1 MSPEFHF
8 HSTLSPQGRISYPGL
23 EDLPPILYL
32 TLFLLL
38 LIYFTP
44 FSTDFFLSISN
55 ALFYCY
61 LKGQSEHTPSLNL
74 SPLHSRFSF
83 SSMHSRFSRK
93 RCIYIYRL
101 LLILFS
107 SSCSLPWY
115 CVLSTIQP
123 SHCWGEWLPG
133 TERQSSFCQR
143 RCRTNLA
150 TPEPSHRSRKSTLT
164 QSTLYSFLPMLQ
176 LPQF

>member
-1 MSPEFHF
+1 M
-8 HSTLSPQGRISYPGL
+8 
-23 EDLPPILYL
+23 YL
-32 TLFLLL
+32 TLFPLL
-38 LIYFTP
+38 LIYFTL

-61 LKGQSEHTPSLNL
+61 LKDQSEHTPSLNL

-101 LLILFS
+101 LLTLFS
-107 SSCSLPWY
+107 SSCSLPNT
-115 CVLSTIQP
+115 VSSQP
-123 SHCWGEWLPG
+123 SHCRGEWLPE
-133 TERQSSFCQR
+133 TERRSSFCQR

-150 TPEPSHRSRKSTLT
+150 TPEPSHRSRKSTLAR
-164 QSTLYSFLPMLQ
+164 STLYSFLPMLQ
-176 LPQF
+176 LTQF